1 MLTEN
6 AIASIT
12 YVKDSGVSTDRV
24 IIPTYVPNAT
34 QLVRALDVTDL
45 AQADQLQMQR
55 LAEEYKAYKENIMKT
70 MFSFEDWVDHT
81 YHTQVDPKWRSFKQA
96 NITEN

>member
-12 YVKDSGVSTDRV
+12 YVKDSGMSTDRV

-34 QLVRALDVTDL
+34 QLVRALDVTEL
-45 AQADQLQMQR
+45 QQADREQMQR
-55 LAEEYKAYKENIMKT
+55 LVEEYKAYKENIMKT

-81 YHTQVDPKWRSFKQA
+81 YQTQLTPKWRSFKPA
-96 NITEN
+96 NVTEN